1 MKSVVYKS
9 PVTGID
15 DLKKLITDAV
25 MTVRADMLFRTWREF
40 EYREDS
46 VSATEGAHTEV

>member
-1 MKSVVYKS
+1 VKSVVYKS

-15 DLKKLITDAV
+15 DLKKRIADAV
-25 MTVRADMLFRTWREF
+25 MTVRADMLLRTWQEF

-46 VSATEGAHTEV
+46 ASATNTEV